1 MYDYELFLLVSV
13 FFCIQ
18 LHARNGVVEDT
29 IGQSVLHIPVRALPL
44 FFLLLMMPLLF
55 FAYFFLCLGNR
66 KKEGRIVIF
75 GARKI
80 RYITMD
86 AAMLASSL
94 QVSVLSRE
102 FLFLLL
108 LQNSNLSY

>member
-1 MYDYELFLLVSV
+1 
-13 FFCIQ
+13 
-18 LHARNGVVEDT
+18 
-29 IGQSVLHIPVRALPL
+29 
-44 FFLLLMMPLLF
+44 MMPLLF
-55 FAYFFLCLGNR
+55 FANFFLCLGNR

-102 FLFLLL
+102 LLLLLLL